1 MRVLLFNVVHLSKLT
16 MLWGAESSDQEE
28 LRCYNW
34 IIILSTDLVC
44 CFLLNSI
51 ETTIEIVNCSS
62 PEDIDQSIAL
72 KIFIMRT
79 KVQ

>member
-1 MRVLLFNVVHLSKLT
+1 MRVLLFKVVHLSKQT
-16 MLWGAESSDQEE
+16 MLWGAESSDQEG

-34 IIILSTDLVC
+34 ITILSTDLVC
-44 CFLLNSI
+44 HFLLNSI

-62 PEDIDQSIAL
+62 PEDTDQSIAS
-72 KIFIMRT
+72 KIFIMGI